1 MALVNFRYKKYVML
15 DPLGVVTKT
24 RTALENEEAALADAP
39 TTIKTSEEL
48 QRLQAENYFYIPV
61 IEEVPEI
68 AVPDCLPN
76 LLGKLLLLNI
86 FFFRV
91 IMLLNI
97 IFYIVLQKKMSV

>member
-1 MALVNFRYKKYVML
+1 MILGKLQLSLLFRYKKYVML

-24 RTALENEEAALADAP
+24 RTALEDEEAAMAEAP

-76 LLGKLLLLNI
+76 LLGNKSRDQI
-86 FFFRV
+86 YDF
-91 IMLLNI
+91 
-97 IFYIVLQKKMSV
+97 